1 MATKREIDIAN
12 AIKQAVIDA
21 WDNVDSKTWNSV
33 ADRAAMEAVDV
44 EAVINA
50 LDAQYPL
57 FPNLIITFGHKDSK

>member
-21 WDNVDSKTWNSV
+21 WDSTDSKTWDSV

-44 EAVINA
+44 EEIINK
-50 LDAQYPL
+50 LDSAWL
-57 FPNLIITFGHKDSK
+57 VWKLARGAK